1 MGLSEIISLLS
12 GVALFLFGMA
22 LMGDGLKKVS
32 GDKLEPVL
40 FNLTGTPLKGLLLG
54 TGVTAVI
61 QSSSATSVMVVG
73 FVNSGMMKVKQ
84 AIPVIL
90 GAILG
95 TSITGWIV
103 CLSYVGGP
111 GELETLLSTA
121 TLTGI
126 VAIIGILLRMFGKSV
141 TKHHIG
147 DIMMG
152 FVVLMSGMSMMSG
165 SVGGLGESAGFQA
178 LLTGMSNPIAGI
190 MVGILF
196 SIVLQSASAA
206 VGIVQALSLTG
217 VMSLDI
223 ALPLLMGISIGA
235 SMPVLLSALGAGTAG
250 KRTAASYL
258 VATFSGVMTCASV
271 LYIADSIFRFEWMGT
286 IMNPFSLAAVNTI
299 LRLCMLCVLA
309 PFTDILEAAVE
320 IIIPDKQ
327 NVSSHPVLRLEERF
341 IAHPALAIGQSRTII
356 CDMAKETL
364 EGLRDAV
371 MLITKYSDE
380 GYARIEEMENRGDH
394 YEDVLGT
401 YLVKLTGQELTAR
414 QGREVSIFLHT
425 LSDYERIS
433 DHALNI
439 ARNAKEIHEKR
450 IDFSDVAVEEM
461 KVMTSAVLETLR
473 MTVNAFIGSDLDLA
487 SQVEPLEEVVDDI
500 CDTMKLNHVDRLQ
513 KGQCTLE
520 HGFVFNDLITNF
532 ERVSDHCS
540 NIAVALIELESGYFD
555 THEYLGKVRER
566 RSDEFMKTYET
577 YHAKYNI

>member
-250 KRTAASYL
+250 KRTSASYL

>member
-40 FNLTGTPLKGLLLG
+40 FNLTGTQFKGLLLG

-566 RSDEFMKTYET
+566 RSDEFMKAYET